1 MSAASRAVEF
11 ARAIRGGE
19 VAIFPSDT
27 VYGLACDP
35 ENETAVERLYALK
48 GRAPGKAAAVMFFSL
63 DAALDALPEIGE
75 RTRAALSALTP
86 GGVTLLLANPARRFP
101 LACRADPATL
111 GVRVVDLPLLNGVQL
126 AVLQSSANRSGGA
139 DARTLAAVAP
149 AMRAGAGLVIDGG
162 ELPGVPS
169 TVVDLR
175 TYEADRHWRIVRQG
189 LVKSEAVAGRLGSDG

>member
-1 MSAASRAVEF
+1 MTVSRAAEF
-11 ARAIRGGE
+11 ERVIRGGE
-19 VAIFPSDT
+19 VVVFPSDT

-35 ENETAVERLYALK
+35 EDEAAVERLYALK
-48 GRAPGKAAAVMFFSL
+48 GRAPEKAAAVMFFSL

-86 GGVTLLLANPARRFP
+86 GGVTLLVPNPSRRFP
-101 LACRADPATL
+101 LACGADPDTL
-111 GVRVVDLPLLNGVQL
+111 GVRVVDVPVLCGVQL
-126 AVLQSSANRSGGA
+126 AVLQSSANPSGGA

-149 AMRAGAGLVIDGG
+149 AMRAGAGLAIDGG

-175 TYEADRHWRIVRQG
+175 SYEVDGRWRIVRQG
-189 LVKSEAVAGRLGSDG
+189 VVESEAVAGSLGSNE

>member
-1 MSAASRAVEF
+1 MTVSRAAEF
-11 ARAIRGGE
+11 ERAIRGGE
-19 VAIFPSDT
+19 VVVFPSDT

-48 GRAPGKAAAVMFFSL
+48 QRPPDKAAAVMFFSPQ
-63 DAALDALPEIGE
+63 AALEALPELGE

-86 GGVTLLLANPARRFP
+86 GGVTLLLPNQARRFR
-101 LACRADPATL
+101 LASRDDPQTL
-111 GVRVVDLPLLNGVQL
+111 GVRVVDVPVLKGVQV

-139 DARTLAAVAP
+139 DARTVAAVAP

-175 TYEADRHWRIVRQG
+175 SYEVDGRWRIVRQG
-189 LVKSEAVAGRLGSDG
+189 LVESEAVAGRLGSDE